1 MCTTKPFFDPLH
13 LTELSFDALMEW
25 LLSRSTTEL
34 VSLAQQVCAETYGN
48 KVFLR
53 GLIEFSNECLCDCLY
68 CGIRK
73 SNHKAQRYTL
83 SDEEILETVKKGL
96 SFGFKTFVLQSGEYR
111 IELPERMARLLYQLR
126 HITGEDVAFTLS
138 CGVYPREV
146 YREWKKAGA
155 NRYLLRF
162 ETSDESLFARLC
174 PGKTLSKRL
183 QALDDLK
190 AEGYAVGSG
199 FMVGLP
205 GETVAIRLRNVLLCR
220 ELQLEM
226 VGIGPF
232 LPHPDTP
239 LASESPLPIE
249 ETIRITALLRLLLP
263 WANIPATTASGSLH
277 PQGREMMLAA
287 GANVLMPNITPTEK
301 KHHYLLYPNKI
312 CLDEDGWECLSCLSL
327 RVASVGKEISFE
339 RGESILRDFSSP
351 SFYFEKKPISH

>member
-1 MCTTKPFFDPLH
+1 MCTTKPLFDPFH
-13 LTELSFDALMEW
+13 LTELSFDTLMEW
-25 LLSRSTTEL
+25 FLSRSTTEL
-34 VSLAQQVCAETYGN
+34 ISLANQVCAETYGN

-73 SNHKAQRYTL
+73 SNHKVQRYTL
-83 SDEEILETVKKGL
+83 SDEEIIETVKKGL

-111 IELPERMARLLYQLR
+111 IELPERMARLLYKLR
-126 HITGEDVAFTLS
+126 QITGEDVAFTLS

-155 NRYLLRF
+155 DRYLLRF
-162 ETSDESLFARLC
+162 ETSDESLFAHLC
-174 PGKTLSKRL
+174 PGKILSRRL

-190 AEGYAVGSG
+190 SEGYAVGSG
-199 FMVGLP
+199 FMIGLP
-205 GETVAIRLRNVLLCR
+205 NETLETRLHNVLLCR

-239 LASESPLPIE
+239 LASHKPLPIE
-249 ETIRITALLRLLLP
+249 ETIRTTALLRLLLP
-263 WANIPATTASGSLH
+263 WANIPATTAAGSLH
-277 PQGREMMLAA
+277 PRGREMMLEA

-301 KHHYLLYPNKI
+301 KRHYLLYANKI
-312 CLDEDGWECLSCLSL
+312 CLDEDGWQCLSCLSL
-327 RVASVGKEISFE
+327 RVASIGKEISLE
-339 RGESILRDFSSP
+339 RGESILRRNTP
-351 SFYFEKKPISH
+351 